1 MNFILIIVLFVVLLL
16 IGMPIAYDLGIVTL
30 AGISLLGSIPII
42 TVAQKM
48 FSSLNSFILLAVPL
62 FILAANLMN
71 KGNISAQLI
80 EVASAMVGHLR
91 GGLGHANILVSMIFA
106 GISGSSQADTAGI
119 GKILIPSM
127 IDTGYSKEEAVGVTA
142 ASSTIGVIIPP
153 SIPMVI
159 FGSLASVSVGALFLV
174 GIIPGI
180 LIGLS
185 QMLIVYIHAKKYNYP
200 RSEKIPL
207 KMVLKM
213 LFNYLPSL
221 LTPVIIIGGVVCG
234 IVTPTEASGI
244 ACIYALFL
252 GCIVF
257 KTIKVKELPEIFIDT
272 MNMTAQT
279 LFALATATALG
290 QLLSYYN
297 VAILVKDFFIANS
310 FNSVV
315 FLINI
320 IILFLV
326 IGTFM
331 DAIPAMTLL
340 VPILLPVAITLGIS
354 PVIFGLVTVITLA
367 IGLITPPYG
376 LCLLIAG
383 TIGKLSVEKSFKA
396 VGPYLITILVIDLF
410 VAFFPQIFL
419 FLPTLIKPEWFAVI

>member
-1 MNFILIIVLFVVLLL
+1 MNAVILVLLFL
-16 IGMPIAYDLGIVTL
+16 FLLAIGMPIAYDLGIVSL
-30 AGISLLGSIPII
+30 AGILMLGNVPAI

-48 FSSLNSFILLAVPL
+48 FSGLNSFILLAVPL

-71 KGNISAQLI
+71 RGKISEQLI
-80 EVASAMVGHLR
+80 QVAIAMVGHFK
-91 GGLGHANILVSMIFA
+91 GGLGHANVLVSMIFA

-127 IDTGYSKEEAVGVTA
+127 EENGYSKEEAVGVTA

-159 FGSLASVSVGALFLV
+159 YGSLASASVGALFLG

-180 LIGLS
+180 MIGLG
-185 QMLIVYIHAKKYNYP
+185 QMLVVYLHAKKYNYP
-200 RSEKIPL
+200 SYERVKVLDIC
-207 KMVLKM
+207 KMIAR
-213 LFNYLPSL
+213 YIPSL

-234 IVTPTEASGI
+234 IVTPTEAACV
-244 ACIYALFL
+244 ACIYAMFL

-257 KTIKVKELPEIFIDT
+257 KTIKFSELPEIFIET
-272 MNMTAQT
+272 ITMTAQS

-297 VAILVKDFFIANS
+297 VSKHVQQFFAMNNMNWI
-310 FNSVV
+310 V
-315 FLINI
+315 FLIAV
-320 IILFLV
+320 ILFLLF

-331 DAIPAMTLL
+331 DAIPAMTLF
-340 VPILLPVAITLGIS
+340 VPVLLPVALNLGIS
-354 PVIFGLVTVITLA
+354 PIHFGLVVVITLA

-376 LCLLIAG
+376 ICLLIAG
-383 TIGKLSVEKSFKA
+383 SISKLPVEKSFAA
-396 VGPYLITILVIDLF
+396 VMPYLMVLLVVLLL
-410 VAFFPQIFL
+410 VAFFPDMIL
-419 FLPTLIKPEWFAVI
+419 FIPKLIRPEWF

>member
-1 MNFILIIVLFVVLLL
+1 MNR
-16 IGMPIAYDLGIVTL
+16 G
-30 AGISLLGSIPII
+30 
-42 TVAQKM
+42 K
-48 FSSLNSFILLAVPL
+48 
-62 FILAANLMN
+62 
-71 KGNISAQLI
+71 ISAQLI
-80 EVASAMVGHLR
+80 EVASSIVGHFR
-91 GGLGHANILVSMIFA
+91 GGLAHANILVSMIFA

-127 IDTGYSKEEAVGVTA
+127 IDAGYPKEEAVGVTA

-159 FGSLASVSVGALFLV
+159 FGSLANVSVGALFLV

-180 LIGLS
+180 AIGLL
-185 QMLIVYIHAKKYNYP
+185 QMLIVYLHARKYNYP
-200 RSEKIPL
+200 RSEK
-207 KMVLKM
+207 VHAREVFKM
-213 LFNYLPSL
+213 LFTYLPSL
-221 LTPVIIIGGVVCG
+221 LTPIIIIGGVVGG

-244 ACIYALFL
+244 ACVYALFL

-257 KTIKVKELPEIFIDT
+257 KTIKIKELPEIFIET

-279 LFALATATALG
+279 LFALTTATALG

-297 VAILVKDFFIANS
+297 VAILVKNFFVANA
-310 FNSVV
+310 FNSII
-315 FLINI
+315 FFINI
-320 IILFLV
+320 IILLLI

-340 VPILLPVAITLGIS
+340 VPILLPLAISLGIS

-367 IGLITPPYG
+367 MGLVTPPYG

-383 TIGKLSVEKSFKA
+383 LIGNLSIEKSFKA
-396 VGPYLITILVIDLF
+396 VGPYLIAILVVDCL
-410 VAFFPQIFL
+410 VAFFPQVFL
-419 FLPTLIKPEWFAVI
+419 FIPTLIKPQWFAAI